1 MKVHLD
7 ILLPVSLLIVQ
18 LSIACR
24 ASNKGS
30 EVLSHLG
37 HYVTLPNRQY
47 GDMKMGCRYKGQ
59 HRFLKQSR

>member
-30 EVLSHLG
+30 EVLPHSR
-37 HYVTLPNRQY
+37 HYTKQYGGQY
-47 GDMKMGCRYKGQ
+47 GDMKLGWRYKDQ
-59 HRFLKQSR
+59 HTES